1 MAAPRLALSVVV
13 LMLAVIALTEG
24 KARFNDLTFTLCDEY
39 QFEININIKFKV
51 YLTIK
56 FFF

>member
-39 QFEININIKFKV
+39 QFEININIKFSV
-51 YLTIK
+51 YT
-56 FFF
+56 